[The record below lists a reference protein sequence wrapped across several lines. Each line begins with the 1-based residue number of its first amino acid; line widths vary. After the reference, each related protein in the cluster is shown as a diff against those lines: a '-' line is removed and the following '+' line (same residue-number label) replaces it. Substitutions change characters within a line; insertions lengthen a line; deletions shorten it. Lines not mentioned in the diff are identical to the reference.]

1 MRLGLIVL
9 FVALLLAAVA
19 GQNSLLQPTEAE
31 DNTTAI
37 TACAV
42 QGESCPQPPLDSSPG
57 SVVLEYQVFVGA
69 CGSPAA
75 RPAPPPPR
83 VSPFLP
89 PRPPSDLA
97 AMPWV
102 CGGEVGPH
110 PPWGSSPGSV
120 VLGYQVFVAAA

>member
-31 DNTTAI
+31 DTTSAI

-57 SVVLEYQVFVGA
+57 SVVLEHQVFVGA
-69 CGSPAA
+69 CGASVPSALHVARYTPADSESGL
-75 RPAPPPPR
+75 PA
-83 VSPFLP
+83 
-89 PRPPSDLA
+89 
-97 AMPWV
+97 
-102 CGGEVGPH
+102 
-110 PPWGSSPGSV
+110 
-120 VLGYQVFVAAA
+120 VAQWCS